1 MSKKTKTKVSHLD
14 VEVEL
19 DIPED
24 EIWTYKIEGL
34 AAPHINKPFKN
45 ATQKKIIL
53 VAVIVIS
60 VTLSMYFS
68 IMSVVQRGSL
78 EFEDNANGATLV
90 RYTNVDKNPLREIDL
105 DYVFTMENG
114 KQIKD
119 ETKKI
124 TEIRDF
130 AFNGEGNVKVI
141 NIGADVEKIGDK
153 AFYSCWALERI
164 EVDEN
169 NPYYS
174 DIDGVLYNKDQTV
187 VMNYPCNHD
196 QYLRVKYGY
205 DIPEEEKAD
214 PVNEKEKRDEQNA
227 MYKEPYRGMTTEE
240 YRARLGNADVTI
252 EQYRKDIQTY
262 VVPSTVEV
270 INELAFAYTNIQ
282 EIYLPEG
289 LKKIDNMGLF
299 KLHEPA
305 SWDGNTPSLNNIYT
319 YKADGVTDT
328 AFTSEEALG
337 EIYLSLPEGLE
348 YIGTDA
354 VSYNQELG
362 YLYIPESVTYIGHHA
377 FWDCVYKQDGEIK
390 GVGFVDTAMNEAD
403 FEANVDTGDQWRPQ
417 YDNGL
422 FNKSISINYSAER
435 ATLD

>member
-1 MSKKTKTKVSHLD
+1 MSKKTKTKVSQLD
-14 VEVEL
+14 AEVEL
-19 DIPED
+19 NIPED

-34 AAPHINKPFKN
+34 AAPHINKPFNK
-45 ATQKKIIL
+45 ATQKKIAL
-53 VAVIVIS
+53 VLVIIVS
-60 VTLSMYFS
+60 VALSMYFS

-78 EFEDNANGATLV
+78 EFEETAEGITFT
-90 RYTNVDKNPLREIDL
+90 RYSNVDKEPLRELDI
-105 DYVFTMENG
+105 DYVFAMENG
-114 KQIKD
+114 KQVKD

-124 TEIRDF
+124 TAVG
-130 AFNGEGNVKVI
+130 AFVLNGEGNVRVI
-141 NIGADVEKIGDK
+141 NIGPDVEFIDDK

-205 DIPEEEKAD
+205 DIPDAEKQD
-214 PVNEKEKRDEQNA
+214 GDWDK
-227 MYKEPYRGMTTEE
+227 YKEPFRDTDTATYSEQ
-240 YRARLGNADVTI
+240 LGNPDVTI

-270 INELAFAYTNIQ
+270 INDLAFAYTNIQ

-289 LKKIDNMGLF
+289 LKRIEVMGVF

-305 SWDGNTPSLNNIYT
+305 SWGGNTPSLNNVYT
-319 YKADGVTDT
+319 YTAKDVTDT

-337 EIYLSLPEGLE
+337 EIYISLPEGLE
-348 YIGTDA
+348 YIGSDA
-354 VSYNQELG
+354 FSYNQELQ
-362 YLYIPESVTYIGHHA
+362 YLYIPSSVTYIGHHA
-377 FWDCVYKQDGEIK
+377 FWDCVYKQNGEIK
-390 GVGFVDTAMNEAD
+390 GVGSIDTSVSEDAFKAVEQ
-403 FEANVDTGDQWRPQ
+403 GDQWRPQ
-417 YDNGL
+417 YDTGL
-422 FNKSISINYSAER
+422 FKKSVGINYGTQRAE
-435 ATLD
+435 

>member
-1 MSKKTKTKVSHLD
+1 MSKKTKTKVSQLD
-14 VEVEL
+14 ADIEL

-34 AAPHINKPFKN
+34 AAPHINKPFKK
-45 ATQKKIIL
+45 ATQKKVLLI
-53 VAVIVIS
+53 AVIIVS
-60 VTLSMYFS
+60 VALSMYFS

-78 EFEDNANGATLV
+78 EFKETADGVTLV
-90 RYTNVDKNPLREIDL
+90 RYINVDKEPLRELDID
-105 DYVFTMENG
+105 YMFAMENG
-114 KQIKD
+114 KQVKD

-124 TEIRDF
+124 TAVGAF
-130 AFNGEGNVKVI
+130 ALNGEGTVRVI
-141 NIGADVEKIGDK
+141 NIGPDVKSIDDK

-174 DIDGVLYNKDQTV
+174 DVDGVLYNKDQTV

-205 DIPEEEKAD
+205 DIPEEEKKD
-214 PVNEKEKRDEQNA
+214 GDWDK
-227 MYKEPYRGMTTEE
+227 YKEP
-240 YRARLGNADVTI
+240 ARDTDTATYSAQLGNPDITI

-270 INELAFAYTNIQ
+270 INDLAFAYTNIQ
-282 EIYLPEG
+282 EIYFPEG
-289 LKKIDNMGLF
+289 LKRIEGLGVF

-305 SWDGNTPSLNNIYT
+305 SWGGNVPSLNNVYT
-319 YKADGVTDT
+319 YKADGITDT

-348 YIGTDA
+348 YIGSDA
-354 VSYNQELG
+354 FSYNQELK
-362 YLYIPESVTYIGHHA
+362 YLYIPSSVTFIGHHA
-377 FWDCVYKQDGEIK
+377 FWDCVYKQDGELK
-390 GVGFVDTAMNEAD
+390 GVSSI
-403 FEANVDTGDQWRPQ
+403 NVAAAEDAFSAVEQGDQWRPQ
-417 YDNGL
+417 YDHVL
-422 FNKSISINYSAER
+422 FKKSVDINYGAQRAE
-435 ATLD
+435 